1 MSREMTDYNNKPQS
15 QPLKQAKS
23 ELNDNTKPTKTDSC
37 VKKNPFVMDEESKD
51 DDHHEVFEIEPEKL
65 KKLWSVPKVNP
76 RLRIIKQEEH
86 KISGSFGLS
95 GANASSIQPIDE
107 GKIEFPSSCDNVQ
120 PIPEEKEGES
130 PRSPSEEN
138 INSIALT
145 EFHQYSDPNGR
156 LKVLLISLE

>member
-1 MSREMTDYNNKPQS
+1 MNREMTDYNNKLHS
-15 QPLKQAKS
+15 QPLKKVQS

-37 VKKNPFVMDEESKD
+37 VKKNPFVIDEEDKD
-51 DDHHEVFEIEPEKL
+51 DDNHEVFEIEPEKL

-107 GKIEFPSSCDNVQ
+107 GKIEFPSVGEGVK
-120 PIPEEKEGES
+120 PIPEEKEGDS
-130 PRSPSEEN
+130 PKSSSEEN
-138 INSIALT
+138 AHSITLT
-145 EFHQYSDPNGR
+145 EFHQYNDPNGR
-156 LKVLLISLE
+156 IKVLLTYID